1 MAKTTF
7 YTVRQ
12 PGLSRI
18 SVQDGND
25 WRAFCYYD
33 FRSYTLTES
42 GLALHHNEFLI
53 LLQGINLRQL
63 YLSLVVEEVFEIP
76 VHPGIDLPDNECAV
90 TQIIIQRIQTH
101 DD

>member
-18 SVQDGND
+18 SFQDGND

-42 GLALHHNEFLI
+42 SLALHHNDFLI

-76 VHPGIDLPDNECAV
+76 VYFSIDLPDNECAV
-90 TQIIIQRIQTH
+90 TQITIQEIPKH
-101 DD
+101 D